1 MPASSTTIDIE
12 SDVFALRLANLLR
25 ATRTTSGRSYRGL
38 ARASEGRFT
47 REQLRELEEGTA
59 AVDEEIVELVS
70 ALYGADLGTILP
82 NRLPVSITNG
92 VISAGGVRASFVATN
107 ATSLLTAY
115 LRLIR
120 SMRRQKKAPMIALRR
135 EDVEALA
142 EYLEEP
148 GESIVDRLTA
158 LMGAT
163 LTQRTAMATMFA
175 TGAIVIGLAGSTAAR
190 APDPTGAPVAGGN
203 RTVELVVD
211 DTSTTIEQTVST
223 EPTADASSST
233 TVVDPSGQDSPA
245 ADPHV
250 VVQDTETTVAASG
263 TAPGTTRAT
272 DASGTETN
280 QPATNG
286 RSATTPSSADPTAPD
301 PATPTTTPTTVA
313 PVAGVATDTAPVA
326 DAGVPPT
333 TDDLTWLD
341 GDGTTQIPTSA
352 NVPADGSP
360 VTTVPATMPA
370 TGPVADADPVVPTGP
385 AGEVATDAPPIPSA
399 VPQGRAAPAD
409 AATAEGFA
417 SAAFVASEAPVAA
430 TSSTHPTMIDGASK
444 SSAREARRARRA
456 DRKNAAALHRI
467 ESRAKSAIERGVN
480 RIYLEADEERVAALQ
495 VIYAR
500 ADTALERASMRI
512 FANGRTEKS
521 EAVLAGVKEEI
532 LARAEDDK
540 DIVLDSIYTRAHAER
555 TALTTAVELQARA
568 AREGL
573 GLV

>member
-25 ATRTTSGRSYRGL
+25 ATRTSSGRSYRGL

-59 AVDEEIVELVS
+59 TVDEEVVELVS
-70 ALYGADLGTILP
+70 VLYGADLGTILP
-82 NRLPVSITNG
+82 NRLPVAITSG
-92 VISAGGVRASFVATN
+92 VISAGGVRASFVATSS
-107 ATSLLTAY
+107 TSLLTAY

-135 EDVEALA
+135 EDVEVLA
-142 EYLEEP
+142 EYLDES
-148 GESIVDRLTA
+148 GETIVDRLTA

-190 APDPTGAPVAGGN
+190 APDPTGTPVAGGD
-203 RTVELVVD
+203 RTIELVVG
-211 DTSTTIEQTVST
+211 DTPTTSDPTVAT
-223 EPTADASSST
+223 NDTADAGPAT
-233 TVVDPSGQDSPA
+233 AVVDPGTATQDSPA

-250 VVQDTETTVAASG
+250 VVPGTETTVATSG
-263 TAPGTTRAT
+263 TAA
-272 DASGTETN
+272 
-280 QPATNG
+280 PATPDTTVADGPQSNPTAATG
-286 RSATTPSSADPTAPD
+286 RSTATPSSEPTVPD
-301 PATPTTTPTTVA
+301 ATTPTTAA
-313 PVAGVATDTAPVA
+313 PVVDVATDTAPVA

-352 NVPADGSP
+352 NVPADSSP
-360 VTTVPATMPA
+360 VTTVPA
-370 TGPVADADPVVPTGP
+370 ADADPVVPSLP
-385 AGEVATDAPPIPSA
+385 AGDVATDAPPIPSA
-399 VPQGRAAPAD
+399 VPQGRAATAD
-409 AATAEGFA
+409 DATSASGFA
-417 SAAFVASEAPVAA
+417 AAGFVESEAPVVA
-430 TSSTHPTMIDGASK
+430 TTATHPTMTDAGSK
-444 SSAREARRARRA
+444 GSAREARRARRA
-456 DRKNAAALHRI
+456 DRKTAAALHRI
-467 ESRAKSAIERGVN
+467 DARAKSAIERGVN
-480 RIYLEADEERVAALQ
+480 RIYLEADEERVASLQ

-500 ADTALERASMRI
+500 ADTALQRATMRI
-512 FANGRTEKS
+512 LANGRTEKA
-521 EAVLAGVKEEI
+521 EAVLASVKEEI

-555 TALTTAVELQARA
+555 TALTTSVELQARA
-568 AREGL
+568 AREAL